1 MQQAIGAL
9 ALVVLVLIL
18 LRLVELLQGRG
29 RERYG
34 QTSEAVTKGGVLER
48 S

>member
-18 LRLVELLQGRG
+18 LRVLGLL
-29 RERYG
+29 
-34 QTSEAVTKGGVLER
+34 
-48 S
+48 